1 VILFGVVLA
10 VIVGRLRGGSPAGLA
25 NHGIKGLALVWVALA
40 LRLAIDL
47 LAKWDIEL
55 AWLQFPAYILF
66 FCVLGLNLAQPGIK
80 TFTCGTA
87 LNFLAIAANGGAMPV
102 SAGAIELAGL
112 AGTPAGTHVLLSE
125 NTKLWFLTDVIP
137 LHLPFLPLGQVISIG
152 DILITCGIFIFIQ
165 HKMLSGE
172 KSPPGEET
180 AC

>member
-1 VILFGVVLA
+1 M
-10 VIVGRLRGGSPAGLA
+10 
-25 NHGIKGLALVWVALA
+25 VALA

-102 SAGAIELAGL
+102 SAGAIELADWQQPGRHPCTSF
-112 AGTPAGTHVLLSE
+112 G
-125 NTKLWFLTDVIP
+125 K
-137 LHLPFLPLGQVISIG
+137 
-152 DILITCGIFIFIQ
+152 
-165 HKMLSGE
+165 HKIVVFN
-172 KSPPGEET
+172 
-180 AC
+180 